1 MKWGIRRYQNSDGS
15 LTSAGRQRYSGQK
28 VSSSDRAAATKY
40 VMGRRLVSNGVSTA
54 ASGNPLAGAGVAI
67 AGAALSKS
75 ANKYAENRNGKS
87 SSHRS
92 SHNSSNSSSHRST
105 PKLAPNAKSIVRSKD
120 VKGTNHKF
128 TEEEALAETQK
139 WMDKHQ
145 GEYSF
150 NYTPSKKRNTVG
162 SKLNQLVNRAIT
174 KTQSASINGLSNQT
188 IDFGNQAIQ
197 ANNWAMEQSIR
208 ANN

>member
-1 MKWGIRRYQNSDGS
+1 MSNTNEWPFDLDNRDYIQHYGVLGMKWGVRRYQNYDGS
-15 LTSAGRQRYSGQK
+15 Y
-28 VSSSDRAAATKY
+28 
-40 VMGRRLVSNGVSTA
+40 TA
-54 ASGNPLAGAGVAI
+54 AGL
-67 AGAALSKS
+67 KKYRTYES
-75 ANKYAENRNGKS
+75 ATNR
-87 SSHRS
+87 
-92 SHNSSNSSSHRST
+92 
-105 PKLAPNAKSIVRSKD
+105 AKD

-208 ANN
+208 ANNQAASLAMTGGTNPFMFG